1 MAIIETKNLWKEYGD
16 QVVLERLNATVQEG
30 EFVTIVGA
38 SGCGKTTFLKMLLGT
53 EEPTRGEMLLDGQP
67 LFPEPND
74 SRGVVFQRY
83 SVLSHL
89 TALDNV
95 MLGGELQSSRWL
107 GISFGKQRR
116 KLRKE
121 ALAMLE
127 SVGLDQA
134 ADKYPHELSGGMQQ
148 RLALAQALIK
158 KPRILLLDEPFGALD
173 PGIRADM
180 HKLVLSLWKEQKLTV
195 FMITHDINEGFYL
208 GTRLWVFDKPRL
220 DPQAPGAYGARVTY
234 DLPVGD
240 CQTGTLTSINESVD
254 NTSRAIDRF

>member
-1 MAIIETKNLWKEYGD
+1 
-16 QVVLERLNATVQEG
+16 
-30 EFVTIVGA
+30 
-38 SGCGKTTFLKMLLGT
+38 
-53 EEPTRGEMLLDGQP
+53 
-67 LFPEPND
+67 
-74 SRGVVFQRY
+74 
-83 SVLSHL
+83 VLSHL

>member
-1 MAIIETKNLWKEYGD
+1 M
-16 QVVLERLNATVQEG
+16 VLERLNATVQEG

-53 EEPTRGEMLLDGQP
+53 EDPTRGEMLLAGQP
-67 LFPEPND
+67 LTPEPDD